1 VIPDLTSA
9 IARASSQRE
18 ELKALAY
25 QVNAAQEA
33 LNAADS
39 EAWPEV
45 GLHAAIGPS
54 GVNAGQAVYTTRS
67 VAIGMSIPLITSGE
81 LSAHHS
87 KAKSEFNSARIQNEE
102 AQRQIEEDVSLAL
115 LSLRTSEEQVAAAKK
130 SLELAERL
138 LDLSHDRFKAG
149 VTDNLEV
156 VDALTALATARSR
169 LIDATAEHTSAR
181 VNAAAAMGEVSHFEL

>member
-1 VIPDLTSA
+1 
-9 IARASSQRE
+9 
-18 ELKALAY
+18 
-25 QVNAAQEA
+25 
-33 LNAADS
+33 
-39 EAWPEV
+39 
-45 GLHAAIGPS
+45 
-54 GVNAGQAVYTTRS
+54 
-67 VAIGMSIPLITSGE
+67 
-81 LSAHHS
+81 
-87 KAKSEFNSARIQNEE
+87 
-102 AQRQIEEDVSLAL
+102 VSLAL

-130 SLELAERL
+130 SLALAERL